1 MQSYREASQRIVTG
15 EQRQVVFCK
24 KSTEYFGLFWYYLD
38 GYGIIKLSIVLFY
51 R

>member
-1 MQSYREASQRIVTG
+1 MQSYREARRKTVTT

-24 KSTEYFGLFWYYLD
+24 KSTEYFGHYWYYLD